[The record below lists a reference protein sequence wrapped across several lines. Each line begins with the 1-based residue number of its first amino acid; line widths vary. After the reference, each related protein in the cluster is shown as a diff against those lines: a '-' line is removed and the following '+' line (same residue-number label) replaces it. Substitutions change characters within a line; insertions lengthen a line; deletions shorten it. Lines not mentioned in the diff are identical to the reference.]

1 MLSRGRDLGGDLLG
15 VVDLADVDAV
25 LLIITVITNTYT
37 YIYIYIYN
45 VYTLI
50 FSGATQRDPT
60 PRSRIQQVEHV

>member
-37 YIYIYIYN
+37 YIYIYIQCIHTY
-45 VYTLI
+45 I
-50 FSGATQRDPT
+50 FRGHAERPHPQKSYST
-60 PRSRIQQVEHV
+60 S